1 MFLQT
6 NWHIKIER
14 GIVMASI
21 ESSSKIRR
29 RTKSLKMKAATS
41 LVDLVS
47 KVSNSSKSKEVE
59 RIIMHDGFGYFPTHN
74 D

>member
-14 GIVMASI
+14 GIFVMASI

-47 KVSNSSKSKEVE
+47 N
-59 RIIMHDGFGYFPTHN
+59 DGFGYFPTHN

>member
-1 MFLQT
+1 M
-6 NWHIKIER
+6 
-14 GIVMASI
+14 MANI

-29 RTKSLKMKAATS
+29 RTKLLNMKASRS

-47 KVSNSSKSKEVE
+47 KVSSSSKSKEVE
-59 RIIMHDGFGYFPTHN
+59 RIIMHDGFGYFPTYN

>member
-1 MFLQT
+1 
-6 NWHIKIER
+6 
-14 GIVMASI
+14 MAST
-21 ESSSKIRR
+21 ESSRKFRG
-29 RTKSLKMKAATS
+29 RTESLKMKAATS

-47 KVSNSSKSKEVE
+47 KVSSCSKSKEVE

>member
-1 MFLQT
+1 
-6 NWHIKIER
+6 
-14 GIVMASI
+14 MASI

-47 KVSNSSKSKEVE
+47 KVSTSSKSKEVE
-59 RIIMHDGFGYFPTHN
+59 RIIMHDGFGYFPT
-74 D
+74 

>member
-1 MFLQT
+1 MVST
-6 NWHIKIER
+6 
-14 GIVMASI
+14 
-21 ESSSKIRR
+21 ESSRKIRG

-59 RIIMHDGFGYFPTHN
+59 RIIMHDGFG
-74 D
+74 